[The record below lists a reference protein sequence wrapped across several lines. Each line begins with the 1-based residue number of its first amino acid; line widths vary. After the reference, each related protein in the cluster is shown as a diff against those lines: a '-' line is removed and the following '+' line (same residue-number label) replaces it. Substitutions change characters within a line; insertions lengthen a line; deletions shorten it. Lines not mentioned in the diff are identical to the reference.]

1 MKIEFDYGKEME
13 KLEKEK
19 LEWEKYKKEEEA
31 RLDQEK
37 EILLNFKNSYENEKL
52 YNLNKIKKAKDDII
66 KELQA
71 EKYEYENKIKDL
83 DLQINLIQEDRELF
97 NNYKNESEKRL
108 NMQLKDILT
117 KKAETENIKK
127 VIDEEYNKIE
137 KRELNYLSGIEKL
150 ENKKKI
156 INELMDK
163 VKQKEIENKQ
173 RAKNIINDTSNFDIK
188 KNEIEINKKKF
199 EEKLNE
205 VIIERELL
213 GKEKKIVEA
222 KKNDLLLKLESV
234 NLVGM
239 KLYGNKFGEENE
251 INN

>member
-1 MKIEFDYGKEME
+1 
-13 KLEKEK
+13 
-19 LEWEKYKKEEEA
+19 
-31 RLDQEK
+31 
-37 EILLNFKNSYENEKL
+37 
-52 YNLNKIKKAKDDII
+52 
-66 KELQA
+66 
-71 EKYEYENKIKDL
+71 
-83 DLQINLIQEDRELF
+83 
-97 NNYKNESEKRL
+97 
-108 NMQLKDILT
+108 
-117 KKAETENIKK
+117 
-127 VIDEEYNKIE
+127 
-137 KRELNYLSGIEKL
+137 
-150 ENKKKI
+150 
-156 INELMDK
+156 MDK

-239 KLYGNKFGEENE
+239 KLYGNKFGEEKE